1 MNENPEINLLL
12 YYIALYPSMLSKINK
27 KIKVLETNKILHR
40 VIPLYIFGYVTLK
53 YLGYHLEWIIPAL
66 CEVVGKCVLS
76 NQDNLTLKPSTLSR
90 YILFKYLK
98 KGESIKLEPWL
109 KNVEG
114 IDKEECL
121 K

>member
-1 MNENPEINLLL
+1 
-12 YYIALYPSMLSKINK
+12 MLSKINK

-53 YLGYHLEWIIPAL
+53 YLGYNLEWIIPAL
-66 CEVVGKCVLS
+66 CEVVGKSIIS
-76 NQDNLTLKPSTLSR
+76 NQDSLTLKPSTLNR

-109 KNVEG
+109 KNIEG